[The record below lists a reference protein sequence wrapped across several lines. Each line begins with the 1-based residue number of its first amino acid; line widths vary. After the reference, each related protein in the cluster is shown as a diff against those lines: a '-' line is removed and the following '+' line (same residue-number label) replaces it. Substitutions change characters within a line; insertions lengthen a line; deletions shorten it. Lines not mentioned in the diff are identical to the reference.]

1 MPRPRN
7 PIRSWIRLCLLIV
20 GLYVLYEQGE
30 LLLPDWGGDSAVP
43 SGECAVTDA
52 FRNQR
57 SNLQLKGEGQVI
69 KVLPDDTQGSRH
81 QKFLLRSPGG
91 TTILVAHNIDLAPR
105 LNGLRAGDLVAFYG
119 EYEWSE
125 KGGVLHWTHHDPRGR
140 HPRGWLQYRGQ
151 RFE

>member
-7 PIRSWIRLCLLIV
+7 PLRSWIRLCLLIA
-20 GLYVLYEQGE
+20 GLYALYELGGFH
-30 LLLPDWGGDSAVP
+30 LPDWGGEAAVF

-52 FRNQR
+52 FRNRQ

-105 LNGLRAGDLVAFYG
+105 LNGLRAGDQVAFYG
-119 EYEWSE
+119 EYEWSD
-125 KGGVLHWTHHDPRGR
+125 KGGVVHWTHRDPKGR
-140 HPRGWLQYRGQ
+140 HPGGLLEVRGQ
-151 RFE
+151 RVE